1 MSNVDDGAW
10 KRGDRGGKRDG
21 KDGHIIKL
29 NNGLVIK
36 SNVHL
41 PSERVSD
48 T

>member
-1 MSNVDDGAW
+1 VEE
-10 KRGDRGGKRDG
+10 RGDGERKGMEK
-21 KDGHIIKL
+21 KEHIIKL
-29 NNGLVIK
+29 NNGLAIK